1 MFIEV
6 PYETFPAWKI
16 IPGYAPACPAP
27 PHCTFYLA
35 SHYEGK

>member
-16 IPGYAPACPAP
+16 PRYAPACPAP